1 VKLAQI
7 FMIEGRAPGRRA
19 QVVQID
25 STYLELGGGKYLV
38 AASYDTGRSLIPG
51 VQYSWKSSD
60 PSVATVDS
68 QGLVRGIK
76 VGQTVM
82 TATASGV
89 VSNPETVT
97 VIETGGNGG
106 PIGDKIK
113 VTVFDATTDDPIEG
127 AMVGIG
133 GTDSSGAYA
142 IKNLTPTDVAGVA
155 TIIDSGMAGQPQ
167 DVHILA
173 DGYATTSFY
182 QVNNDDLVLTLNP
195 FTPTVGRMVGT
206 VSGITSDFGIVN
218 ASGSLTPVETR
229 SRYFFPDFSAKSL
242 NGLPAPST
250 ETNVNAASAPSP
262 TLTASPHF
270 MGASLIGFN
279 CAGQPSL
286 VHLGFAFGV
295 GPTDPLFPVTQNFT
309 LVDNASA
316 ISTIQATVN
325 LPASPSI
332 SGFTPSNLREVQAY
346 ADFGDEGAVQV
357 GMDVTTYCSIY
368 GLWSDDPRL
377 NNPRIFSLSY
387 TPAEGTS
394 SYWIQATTDTSSKV
408 VQEQKKG
415 LSLRLQR
422 WTDPPP
428 ATLDLTLMDVPQ
440 QVSPPDSITETFSPP
455 YTLGW
460 NNTTGVSVPYF
471 QVFLSDANPPGN
483 NRGGYFW
490 KVTVPGTMTSV
501 TIPQVPPGA
510 PINSGYIIPGNLVN
524 WRVTASDFEPSSTS
538 SFDYNLLR
546 GGQLT
551 GSSSTPQHL
560 FRP

>member
-1 VKLAQI
+1 MV
-7 FMIEGRAPGRRA
+7 EGRAPSRRA

-38 AASYDTGRSLIPG
+38 AASYDTGRNLIPG

-68 QGLVRGIK
+68 QGLVRGIN
-76 VGQTVM
+76 VGQAVM

-97 VIETGGNGG
+97 VIEIGGNGG

-113 VTVFDATTDDPIEG
+113 VTVFNATTDDPVEG

-142 IKNLTPTDVAGVA
+142 IKNLTPTDIAGVA

-173 DGYATTSFY
+173 DGYATTSVY

-195 FTPTVGRMVGT
+195 FSPTVGRMVGT
-206 VSGITSDFGIVN
+206 VTGMSSDFGIAN
-218 ASGSLTPVETR
+218 ANGGLTPVENK

-250 ETNVNAASAPSP
+250 ETNANAASAPSSA
-262 TLTASPHF
+262 LTASPHF
-270 MGASLIGFN
+270 IGASLIGFSCGEN
-279 CAGQPSL
+279 PAL
-286 VHLGFAFGV
+286 VHLGFAFGL
-295 GPTDPLFPVTQNFT
+295 GPTDPFFPVTQNFT
-309 LVDNASA
+309 LFDNASA
-316 ISTIQATVN
+316 ISTILATVN

-332 SGFTPSNLREVQAY
+332 SGFTPANLREVQAY

-357 GMDVTTYCSIY
+357 GMDVTAYCSIY
-368 GLWSDDPRL
+368 HGLAENDPSL
-377 NNPRIFSLSY
+377 TNPRIFSMSY
-387 TPAEGTS
+387 TPVEGTT
-394 SYWIQATTDTSSKV
+394 SYWVQATTDTSTKV

-422 WTDPPP
+422 WSDPPP
-428 ATLDLTLMDVPQ
+428 ATLDLTLMDIPE

-455 YTLGW
+455 YTLSW

-471 QVFLSDANPPGN
+471 QVTLSDANPPGN
-483 NRGGYFW
+483 NRGAYFW
-490 KVTVPGTMTSV
+490 RVTVPGTMTSV

-524 WRVTASDFEPSSTS
+524 WRVSAVDFEPSSTS
-538 SFDYNLLR
+538 SYDYDLLR

-551 GSSSTPQHL
+551 GNSSTPQRL